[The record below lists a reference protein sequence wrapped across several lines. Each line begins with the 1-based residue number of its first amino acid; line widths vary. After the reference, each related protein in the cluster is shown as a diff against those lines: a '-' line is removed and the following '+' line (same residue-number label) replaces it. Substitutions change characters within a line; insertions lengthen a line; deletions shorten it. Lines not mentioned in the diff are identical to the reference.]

1 MASYNKTGYSQ
12 AVADEI
18 NLSYKNK
25 SRDEIFSKKANK
37 NMNPANVIRES
48 RESDISPDPL
58 SIIIAL
64 DETGSMLQIPHQLVT
79 NQNNLKGKDRFDL
92 GIIFDV
98 LTEKGIIN
106 PQILTC
112 GVGDHYSDSHYLQV
126 GQFETDAD
134 KLIHWLTNIYLEGN
148 GGGNNGESY
157 ALAWLFAARQTRLD
171 SFEKYN
177 KKGILFTIGDE
188 RIHEKYEADMQKD
201 LFGYSE
207 ATDMTAKEILSEVQ
221 LMYDVF
227 HINITHG
234 VGVQSGLMDQWSDL
248 LGNNFISI
256 EDYKLT
262 AHTIATIVAMKA
274 GATLTEI
281 TDKYNSQIGNPIKTA
296 LVNVSFDITKPG
308 ESGVINVN

>member
-12 AVADEI
+12 AVADDI
-18 NLSYKNK
+18 QRSYKGK
-25 SRDEIFSKKANK
+25 DKKEIFTQDVNEKMTPK
-37 NMNPANVIRES
+37 NVIRES
-48 RESDISPDPL
+48 RESDLSPDPL

-64 DETGSMLQIPHQLVT
+64 DETGSMGDIPYALVT
-79 NQNNLKGKDRFDL
+79 NQNDLKGKDRFDL

-98 LTEKGIIN
+98 LAEKGITN

-112 GVGDHYSDSHYLQV
+112 GVGDHYRDQHYLQV

-171 SFEKYN
+171 SFEKYS

-188 RIHEKYEADMQKD
+188 RVHELYEADMQKV
-201 LFGYSE
+201 LLGYSE
-207 ATDMTAKEILSEVQ
+207 PSDLTAKEILSEAQ

-227 HINITHG
+227 HIHINHG
-234 VGVQSGLMDQWSDL
+234 INQHGLMQQWSNL

-256 EDYKLT
+256 EDHRLT
-262 AHTIATIVAMKA
+262 AHTIATLVAMKA

-281 TDKYNSQIGNPIKTA
+281 TDKFNSQIANPIKTA

-308 ESGVINVN
+308 ESGVVNVD